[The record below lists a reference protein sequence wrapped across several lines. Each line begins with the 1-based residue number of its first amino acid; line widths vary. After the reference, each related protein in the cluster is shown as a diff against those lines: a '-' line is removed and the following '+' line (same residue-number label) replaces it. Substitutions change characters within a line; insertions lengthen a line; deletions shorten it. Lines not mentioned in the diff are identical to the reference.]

1 MMHGFRVEVRN
12 IPPKKK
18 GGERCYG
25 EGASAFALS
34 SQLLRTI
41 LGKGIY
47 AGARERAFLCSRGF
61 SKMVKESFE
70 LREDV
75 DGVKI

>member
-1 MMHGFRVEVRN
+1 MMKGG
-12 IPPKKK
+12 